1 MKVLAK
7 AYLVFGVFWLLA
19 SVRLTFVAN
28 MNIGLIIM
36 YVAAVALIVVGYSYD
51 RYKSIFRKKRA
62 RQIGK
67 LILIGSVGVA
77 ILSVALYGYGVRDT
91 VTYKEDAI
99 IVLGAGIKGNE
110 MSATLKGRLDAAIAY
125 AKKNPRAFL
134 VLSGGQGPGESI
146 TEAEAMKDYLLANAP
161 SIRFT
166 QLIVENESTSTHENM
181 VFAKK
186 KLDARFAPGY
196 KVAFVTSDFHVLR
209 SNVLAS
215 FSGLKGTTHLHAE
228 VPWYIV
234 PGAYLR
240 ECLALVKALVLR
252 N

>member
-1 MKVLAK
+1 MKLVAK
-7 AYLVFGVFWLLA
+7 AYLVFGVVWLLA

-28 MNIGLIIM
+28 MNISLIAM
-36 YVAAVALIVVGYSYD
+36 YVGAIALIVVGYTYD
-51 RYKSIFRKKRA
+51 RYKSVFRKKRA

-67 LILIGSVGVA
+67 LIVIGSVGVA
-77 ILSVALYGYGVRDT
+77 LLSVVFYGYGVRDT

-99 IVLGAGIKGNE
+99 IVLGAGLNGEKL
-110 MSATLKGRLDAAIAY
+110 SAALQERLDIAIAY

-146 TEAEAMKDYLLANAP
+146 TEAEAMKEYILANAP
-161 SIRFT
+161 TIRFT
-166 QLIVENESTSTHENM
+166 QLIIENESTSTHENM
-181 VFAKK
+181 VFSKK

-196 KVAFVTSDFHVLR
+196 KVAFVTSDFHVMR
-209 SNVLAS
+209 ARVLAHS
-215 FSGLKGTTHLHAE
+215 AGFKEMTHLHAE

-234 PGAYLR
+234 PSAYLR
-240 ECLALVKALVLR
+240 ECLAFVKALVLR

>member
-1 MKVLAK
+1 MKLLAK
-7 AYLVFGVFWLLA
+7 AYLVFGVIWLLA

-28 MNIGLIIM
+28 MNLSLIAM
-36 YVAAVALIVVGYSYD
+36 YVAAIALIVVGYSYD
-51 RYKSIFRKKRA
+51 RYKSVFRKKRA

-77 ILSVALYGYGVRDT
+77 ILSVTLYGYGVRDT

-99 IVLGAGIKGNE
+99 IVLGAGLKGDKL
-110 MSATLKGRLDAAIAY
+110 SAALKGRLDAAIAY

-134 VLSGGQGPGESI
+134 VLSGGQGPGETV
-146 TEAEAMKDYLLANAP
+146 TEAEAMKNYILANAP

-166 QLIVENESTSTHENM
+166 QLILENESTSTHENM
-181 VFAKK
+181 VFSKR

-196 KVAFVTSDFHVLR
+196 KVAFVTSDFHVMR
-209 SNVLAS
+209 SHVLAN
-215 FSGLKGTTHLHAE
+215 FAGFKETTHLHAE

-234 PGAYLR
+234 PSAYLR
-240 ECLALVKALVLR
+240 ECLALAKAIVLR

>member
-1 MKVLAK
+1 MKLLAK
-7 AYLVFGVFWLLA
+7 AYLVFGVIWLLA

-28 MNIGLIIM
+28 MNLSLIAM
-36 YVAAVALIVVGYSYD
+36 YVAAIVLIIVGYSYD
-51 RYKSIFRKKRA
+51 RYKSVFRKRRA
-62 RQIGK
+62 RQIGR
-67 LILIGSVGVA
+67 LILIASIGVAVLSVG
-77 ILSVALYGYGVRDT
+77 LYGYGVRDT

-125 AKKNPRAFL
+125 TKKNPGVFL
-134 VLSGGQGPGESI
+134 VLSGGQGPGESV
-146 TEAEAMKDYLLANAP
+146 TEAEAMKDYVLANAP

-166 QLIVENESTSTHENM
+166 QLIIENESTSTHENM

-186 KLDARFAPGY
+186 KLDERFAPGY
-196 KVAFVTSDFHVLR
+196 KVGFVTSDFHVLR

-215 FSGLKGTTHLHAE
+215 FAGMKGTTHLHAE

-240 ECLALVKALVLR
+240 ECLALAKALVLR